1 MRIIF
6 TLVFCFLLFVDFD
19 SFSQM
24 LGNASTTGYT
34 TDKGIVV
41 KAKFENGDTIPLIT
55 LNPVYITSER
65 IFKNKK
71 QAEIYWKLKRDVKKV
86 YPYAILAE
94 AKLKEYNA
102 RLATMDTELERKEY
116 MKKAEKELK
125 KQFEGDLKKLTV
137 TQGKLLIKLID
148 RQTGET
154 SYELVKELRGS
165 FSAFMWQS
173 LAVIFG
179 SNLKYEYD
187 SKDKDKMIEQV
198 IYLVESGEI

>member
-1 MRIIF
+1 
-6 TLVFCFLLFVDFD
+6 
-19 SFSQM
+19 M

-41 KAKFENGDTIPLIT
+41 RAKIENGDTIPIVT
-55 LNPVYITSER
+55 LNPIYITNER

-102 RLATMDTELERKEY
+102 HLATMNNESDRKEY

-125 KQFEGDLKKLTV
+125 KQFEDDLKKLTV

-173 LAVIFG
+173 LAVIFN
-179 SNLKYEYD
+179 SSLKYEYD
-187 SKDKDKMIEQV
+187 SDGKDKLIEEV
-198 IYLVESGEI
+198 IFLVESGEI

>member
-1 MRIIF
+1 
-6 TLVFCFLLFVDFD
+6 
-19 SFSQM
+19 M

-41 KAKFENGDTIPLIT
+41 KTKIENGDTIPLIT
-55 LNPVYITSER
+55 LNPVYINSDR

-102 RLATMDTELERKEY
+102 HLSTMNNELQRKEY

-154 SYELVKELRGS
+154 SYELVKDLRGS

-187 SKDKDKMIEQV
+187 ADGKDKMIEQV